1 MAYLLLAFVLK
12 YHPAPGAPSQCT
24 PTRAREEANVKKAA
38 VLVLTAA
45 LLVLSQQAQSAAKKG
60 FAETTSVIVVEVPV
74 TVLVDGKPVR
84 GLTAE
89 NFEVLDGRTQ
99 QPIVGFDV
107 VDLAA
112 TPTTGTRTTQRT
124 LIPTAGRRHFLFLF
138 DLSFAEP
145 SSIVRARAAAR
156 DVLANQL
163 HPQDLAAVATYSLK
177 QGPKLILGFTPD
189 RSQLLLALDT
199 LGSPQLVNRVIDPLG
214 LVFASP
220 AAANPAAREGRQATD
235 QALQETIASQGAS
248 AFNAARQEQQFAVT
262 NMTRQMADLAKMLG
276 SVEGRK
282 YVVLLSEG
290 FDETLLV
297 GTGTRSAAQPSEID
311 SVDAETDPSG
321 PGTTGSSLDSQL
333 SGDLASVSSD
343 TLYGSGAVQNDLSKM
358 VTEFQ
363 RGNCAIHAID
373 IGGLRAGGS
382 VRAKASGQN
391 SLVTMAKDTGGQVY
405 TNFNDASSA
414 MGELLEATSVT
425 YLIAIQPNE
434 LKRDGKY
441 HRLKVKLKNAPRGAD
456 VSYRQGFYA
465 PSDKENALERNLRTA
480 SQVLDQEGG
489 SISTWVLA
497 APFAGKD
504 GNAYVPLVVEIDGPK
519 LIEGTVGDLAP
530 VELYAYALDSQG
542 AVLDF
547 FTHTLNFDLNAGGA
561 QLRQSGLKYFGHLDL
576 PPGDY
581 EVRVFVRNLKSS
593 QSTLKI
599 LPLTVPDFGKRQP
612 FLSQP
617 LTAQSQQWVMVREEA
632 SRQRDVPYPFMRGEE
647 PYIPSARLRLARSG
661 EAEVTVPAHFLWS
674 GEPEADARLV
684 TDAGQVV
691 DAAELVDIQQLKGP
705 GGADSLVLK
714 IKTNGVA
721 PGSYRLEVEISDP
734 TSGQQVLSSTVVEVV
749 G

>member
-1 MAYLLLAFVLK
+1 M
-12 YHPAPGAPSQCT
+12 
-24 PTRAREEANVKKAA
+24 KKAA
-38 VLVLTAA
+38 VSVLTAA
-45 LLVLSQQAQSAAKKG
+45 LLVVSQQAYSAAKKG
-60 FAETTSVIVVEVPV
+60 FGETTSVVVVEVPV

-84 GLTAE
+84 GLTKE
-89 NFEVLDGRTQ
+89 NFEVLDGRTE

-107 VDLAA
+107 VDLTA
-112 TPTTGTRTTQRT
+112 TPTTGSRAAQRT
-124 LIPTAGRRHFLFLF
+124 LVPTAGRRHFLFLF

-177 QGPKLILGFTPD
+177 QGPRLILGFTPD

-199 LGSPQLVNRVIDPLG
+199 LGSPQLVSRVVDPLG

-220 AAANPAAREGRQATD
+220 AAANPNARQGRQATD
-235 QALQETIASQGAS
+235 EALQETISSLGTS
-248 AFNAARQEQQFAVT
+248 AVNSARQEQQFAVT

-297 GTGTRSAAQPSEID
+297 GTGTRSAGQPPEID
-311 SVDAETDPSG
+311 SVDAEA
-321 PGTTGSSLDSQL
+321 SSLGESSSGSALDNQL
-333 SGDLASVSSD
+333 SGNLSNVSSD
-343 TLYGSGAVQNDLSKM
+343 AIYGSGAVQNDLSKM
-358 VTEFQ
+358 ITEFQ
-363 RGNCAIHAID
+363 RGNSVIHAID
-373 IGGLRAGGS
+373 IGGLRAGGG
-382 VRAKASGQN
+382 VRPKASGQN

-425 YLIAIQPNE
+425 YLIAIQPND

-441 HRLKVKLKNAPRGAD
+441 HRLKVKLKNVPRGAD
-456 VSYRQGFYA
+456 VSHRQGFYA
-465 PSDKENALERNLRTA
+465 PAPLDQQSSLERNLRTA

-504 GNAYVPLVVEIDGPK
+504 GNAYVPLVVEIDGAK
-519 LIEGTVGDLAP
+519 LIEGTVGDVAP
-530 VELYAYALDSQG
+530 VELYAYALDPQG

-547 FTHTLNFDLNAGGA
+547 FTHTLNIDIKAGGA

-593 QSTLKI
+593 QSTLKV
-599 LPLTVPDFGKRQP
+599 LPLAVPDFGKRQA

-617 LTAQSQQWVMVREEA
+617 LATQGQQWVMVREEA
-632 SRQRDVPYPFMRGEE
+632 SRQKDVPYPFMRGEA

-661 EAEVTVPAHFLWS
+661 EAEVTVPAHFLWG
-674 GEPEADARLV
+674 GEIEADARLV
-684 TDAGQVV
+684 TTDGRVV
-691 DAAELVDIQQLKGP
+691 DEAELIDIQQVKGP
-705 GGADSLVLK
+705 GGADCLVLK

-721 PGSYRLEVEISDP
+721 SGGYRLEVEVSDP
-734 TSGQQVLSSTVVEVV
+734 ASGQQALSSAEVEVV